1 MILATDFATLLKPME
16 SRPNKNSITSDPR
29 NKTSSNRGYNR
40 MLQTGISMNTLE
52 PFYLVARS
60 GLHELSMVL
69 YSFTLS
75 RLQLY
80 G

>member
-1 MILATDFATLLKPME
+1 
-16 SRPNKNSITSDPR
+16 
-29 NKTSSNRGYNR
+29 